1 MSDTTQ
7 IVFPDQLR
15 SHPKTPVIMFYAKDP
30 ITNDDVR
37 ISLPCP
43 PAISFADGAEF
54 NTLDLGFI
62 KGDLGKDFMSGNL
75 AGAAERAKSITA
87 GQILDIISKQTPKAE
102 VIAFARKNIVN
113 PNTNTTFVG
122 NRLRSFGFNFKLIA
136 SSQKESAIIRNIH
149 ASFRRFTYAKKTVD
163 ANDFTLAFPPTWSIK
178 FMDFGSGAFENQYI
192 PKIYECY
199 LTQVESTFNSDANIF
214 YSDSAPLQV
223 DITLQFQETRVL
235 TRSDIEELKEQQLG
249 GSGGDDNPF
258 GKFSNPLGKIKS
270 KVKSSVIEGVK
281 NIF

>member
-1 MSDTTQ
+1 MSDTTR

-30 ITNDDVR
+30 KSNEVASIT
-37 ISLPCP
+37 LPCP
-43 PAISFADGAEF
+43 PAISFADAAEF
-54 NTLDLGFI
+54 STLDLGLI
-62 KGDLGKDFMSGNL
+62 GSGGEMLKGGL
-75 AGAAERAKSITA
+75 GAAMKSIKA
-87 GQILDIISKQTPKAE
+87 GQVLD
-102 VIAFARKNIVN
+102 VINKRTINSQLVAFGRKSIVN
-113 PNTNTTFVG
+113 PNTNATFTG
-122 NRLRSFGFNFKLIA
+122 NRLRSFGFNFKLVA

-149 ASFRRFTYAKKTVD
+149 TAFRRFTYGRDTVSE
-163 ANDFTLAFPPTWSIK
+163 NKLTIAFPPKWDIK
-178 FMDFGSGAFENQYI
+178 FVDFESPTGENQYI
-192 PKIYECY
+192 PKIHECY
-199 LTQVESTFNSDANIF
+199 LTQVESAFNSDANVF

-223 DITLQFQETRVL
+223 DITLQFQETRIL
-235 TRSDIEELKEQQLG
+235 TRGDIEELKEQQLG